1 MFRKPM
7 IATAI
12 GAALAC
18 AALTAALAQAAP
30 STPNPATPKF
40 TNPTSINNPYLPITA
55 FRRCQLAGPDQGQR
69 LHITRTLLTGTQTF
83 TYAGQTF
90 QAVRVL
96 DKVVDLKK
104 GERIERTVDYFAQ
117 SDAGDVYYLGEDVN
131 EYRHGKVIN
140 HEGQWRLGVNTQV
153 PGILMT
159 AHPAVGQ
166 MFDSENVPNVVHET
180 SSVAGIGGTRKI
192 KKRTYSNVLT
202 IREDA
207 TSPGIPPEV
216 EYKNYAPGVGVIT
229 EANGGV
235 RLLRCS

>member
-12 GAALAC
+12 GAAVAC
-18 AALTAALAQAAP
+18 AAFAAP
-30 STPNPATPKF
+30 ASAVPYTPNPAKPKF
-40 TNPTSINNPYLPITA
+40 THPTNINNPYLPITA
-55 FRRCQLAGPDQGQR
+55 FRRCVLAGPDEGRR
-69 LHITRTLLTGTQTF
+69 LHITRTLLPGTQTF

-104 GERIERTVDYFAQ
+104 EERIERTVDYFAQ

-131 EYRHGKVIN
+131 VYRHGKVIN

-180 SSVAGIGGTRKI
+180 STAIGIGGTRKI
-192 KKRTYSNVLT
+192 KKRTYPDVLT

-207 TSPGIPPEV
+207 TIPGIPPEV